1 MEAMTCI
8 TKKCWRKDLW
18 QSYTPTKPK
27 LHPLHLPKRKIKNQ
41 KERKKKNVTLYCL
54 FLVCFVNK
62 KMSKRL
68 YSIPL
73 SGFDIQYRKKIV
85 A

>member
-1 MEAMTCI
+1 MA
-8 TKKCWRKDLW
+8 
-18 QSYTPTKPK
+18 K
-27 LHPLHLPKRKIKNQ
+27 LHPNKTKATPTSSPKKENK
-41 KERKKKNVTLYCL
+41 KPERKKKNVPLYCL